1 MFVRIVLCLIGSLG
15 VVATAAA
22 QSMSEPQKTGEP
34 NTTRPG
40 YLLVMGTATDAAAMG
55 RYSRTLPP
63 IYAQLGGYY
72 LALGGIGRG
81 VTVLEGSFK
90 AQSVV
95 LAKFPR
101 LEGPNEFWW
110 SPEYRTSVE
119 IRRGAGRFTVVK
131 LKGMPGDLGK
141 PSGKPAYLL
150 SMGDIKDRDKLKPYA
165 DIARPLVR
173 AAGASFV
180 SVGGRKD
187 IELLEGEFGNLD
199 VTLLRFPS
207 MQALDTFYRDPAYQR
222 AIPLRQSAG
231 EYTLLAIEGIAN
243 E

>member
-1 MFVRIVLCLIGSLG
+1 MFVRLILCLIGSLG
-15 VVATAAA
+15 VATMLPA
-22 QSMSEPQKTGEP
+22 QSMGES
-34 NTTRPG
+34 NTTRPA
-40 YLLVMGTATDAAAMG
+40 YLLVMGTSTDAAAMG
-55 RYSRTLPP
+55 RYARTLPS
-63 IYAQLGGYY
+63 IYAKLDGYY
-72 LALGGIGRG
+72 LALGAVGRG
-81 VTVLEGSFK
+81 ITVLEGSFK
-90 AQSVV
+90 AQSLV

-110 SPEYRTSVE
+110 SPEYRRSVE
-119 IRRGAGRFTVVK
+119 IRRGAGSFTVVK
-131 LKGMPGDLGK
+131 LKGVPGDLNK

-150 SMGDIKDRDKLKPYA
+150 SIGDIKDRDKLKPYA

-207 MQALDTFYRDPAYQR
+207 MQALETFYRDPAYQR

-231 EYTLLAIEGIAN
+231 EYTLLAVEGIAN

>member
-1 MFVRIVLCLIGSLG
+1 MFVRLILCLIGSLG
-15 VVATAAA
+15 VATTLPA
-22 QSMSEPQKTGEP
+22 QSMGES
-34 NTTRPG
+34 NTTRPA
-40 YLLVMGTATDAAAMG
+40 YLLVMGTSTDAAAMG
-55 RYSRTLPP
+55 RYARTLPS
-63 IYAQLGGYY
+63 IYAKLDGYY
-72 LALGGIGRG
+72 LALGAVGRG
-81 VTVLEGSFK
+81 ITVLEGSFK
-90 AQSVV
+90 AQSLV

-110 SPEYRTSVE
+110 SPEYRRSVE
-119 IRRGAGRFTVVK
+119 IRRGAGSFTVVK
-131 LKGMPGDLGK
+131 LKGVPGDLNK

-150 SMGDIKDRDKLKPYA
+150 SIGEIKDRDKLKPYA

-207 MQALDTFYRDPAYQR
+207 MQALETFYRDPAYQR

-243 E
+243 D

>member
-1 MFVRIVLCLIGSLG
+1 MFVRLVLCLMGSLG
-15 VVATAAA
+15 VATTLPA
-22 QSMSEPQKTGEP
+22 QSMGES
-34 NTTRPG
+34 NMTRPG
-40 YLLVMGTATDAAAMG
+40 YLLVMGRSTDSAAMG
-55 RYSRTLPP
+55 RYARTLPP
-63 IYAQLGGYY
+63 IYAKLDGYY
-72 LALGGIGRG
+72 LALGAVGRG
-81 VTVLEGSFK
+81 ITVLEGSFK

-101 LEGPNEFWW
+101 VEGPNEFWW
-110 SPEYRTSVE
+110 SPEYRRSVE
-119 IRRGAGRFTVVK
+119 IRRGAGSFTVVK
-131 LKGMPGDLGK
+131 LKGVPGDLNK

-150 SMGDIKDRDKLKPYA
+150 SIGDIKDRDKLKPYA

-173 AAGASFV
+173 AVGASFV

-207 MQALDTFYRDPAYQR
+207 MQALEIFYRDPAYQR

>member
-1 MFVRIVLCLIGSLG
+1 MFVRLVLCLIGSLG
-15 VVATAAA
+15 VATMLPA
-22 QSMSEPQKTGEP
+22 QSMGESNP
-34 NTTRPG
+34 MRPA
-40 YLLVMGTATDAAAMG
+40 YLLVMGTSTDAAAMG
-55 RYSRTLPP
+55 RYARTLPP
-63 IYAQLGGYY
+63 IYAKLDGYY
-72 LALGGIGRG
+72 LALGAVGRG
-81 VTVLEGSFK
+81 ITVLEGSFK
-90 AQSVV
+90 AQSLV

-110 SPEYRTSVE
+110 SPEYRRSVE
-119 IRRGAGRFTVVK
+119 IRRGAGSFTVVK
-131 LKGMPGDLGK
+131 LKGVPGDLNK

-150 SMGDIKDRDKLKPYA
+150 SIGDIKDRDKLKPYA
-165 DIARPLVR
+165 DISRPLVR

-207 MQALDTFYRDPAYQR
+207 MQALETFYRDPAYQR

-243 E
+243 D

>member
-1 MFVRIVLCLIGSLG
+1 MLVRLILCLVGSLG
-15 VVATAAA
+15 VATTLPA
-22 QSMSEPQKTGEP
+22 QSTGDP
-34 NTTRPG
+34 NTPRPG
-40 YLLVMGTATDAAAMG
+40 YLLVMGTSTDAAAMG
-55 RYSRTLPP
+55 RYARTLPP
-63 IYAQLGGYY
+63 IYAKLDGYY
-72 LALGGIGRG
+72 LALGAVGRG
-81 VTVLEGSFK
+81 ITVLEGSFK

-101 LEGPNEFWW
+101 IEGPNEFWW
-110 SPEYRTSVE
+110 SPEYRRSVE
-119 IRRGAGRFTVVK
+119 IRRGAGSFTVVK
-131 LKGMPGDLGK
+131 LKGVPGDLDK

-150 SMGDIKDRDKLKPYA
+150 SIGDIKDRDKLKPYA

-207 MQALDTFYRDPAYQR
+207 MQALETFYRDPAYQR